1 MEQKYN
7 IEIKMLLLKLEF
19 RSENRLNREK
29 RTPKYTAQMNSTK
42 LVKNSTNEHGMNG
55 NEITHIDLKSKL

>member
-1 MEQKYN
+1 
-7 IEIKMLLLKLEF
+7 MLLLKLEF
-19 RSENRLNREK
+19 RSENQLNREK